1 MLRIKRRP
9 PSSLID
15 QNINPPKERSD
26 GPWKQRKPR
35 AVYAAL
41 VWNIAIRD
49 DEWNLGSLSVI
60 ELAPII
66 AISRDERLTLS
77 ATLLECA
84 AIVFP
89 IRSQSIFSSPANS
102 VW

>member
-15 QNINPPKERSD
+15 RNINPPKERSD

-49 DEWNLGSLSVI
+49 DEWNLGSL
-60 ELAPII
+60 
-66 AISRDERLTLS
+66 
-77 ATLLECA
+77 
-84 AIVFP
+84 
-89 IRSQSIFSSPANS
+89 
-102 VW
+102 